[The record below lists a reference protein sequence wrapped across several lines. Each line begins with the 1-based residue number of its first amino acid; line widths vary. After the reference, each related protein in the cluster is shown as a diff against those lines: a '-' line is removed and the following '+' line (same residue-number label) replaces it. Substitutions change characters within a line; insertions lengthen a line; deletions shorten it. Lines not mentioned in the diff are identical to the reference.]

1 MTAGDAITW
10 TSEAFDVSALTWG
23 DWAVTATAP
32 VCYPDSLF
40 VLALSGA
47 DTVTL
52 TWPYVDDQVMLPPG
66 VYEVPITTAA
76 GCDSVITFDFEAPL
90 ELLAEINTTPPLCF
104 GEASGTLAL
113 EASGGSEP
121 LEVTLDP
128 VADWSALAAGLY
140 TVTVVDALGCTASWE
155 VTLDDPEA
163 LTLTLDTEALNTFGQ
178 GFIEALVEGGLPPY
192 TFTWNGEEND
202 ETWLSTAPQT
212 VLCIVTDA
220 NGCTAEAEFIVTD
233 IELLGQL
240 AADVYP
246 NPSSGWL
253 TVTGSPNT
261 LWELL
266 DPQGRVALTHTLHAQ
281 QQRINATHLA
291 PGIYLAVWHTT
302 SGIQSR
308 RVVIK

>member
-104 GEASGTLAL
+104 GEASGTL
-113 EASGGSEP
+113 
-121 LEVTLDP
+121 
-128 VADWSALAAGLY
+128 
-140 TVTVVDALGCTASWE
+140 
-155 VTLDDPEA
+155 
-163 LTLTLDTEALNTFGQ
+163 
-178 GFIEALVEGGLPPY
+178 
-192 TFTWNGEEND
+192 
-202 ETWLSTAPQT
+202 
-212 VLCIVTDA
+212 
-220 NGCTAEAEFIVTD
+220 
-233 IELLGQL
+233 
-240 AADVYP
+240 
-246 NPSSGWL
+246 
-253 TVTGSPNT
+253 
-261 LWELL
+261 
-266 DPQGRVALTHTLHAQ
+266 
-281 QQRINATHLA
+281 
-291 PGIYLAVWHTT
+291 
-302 SGIQSR
+302 
-308 RVVIK
+308 